1 MKRLVG
7 ASGLALLLM
16 AIVSSNAA
24 MVAAQDAGTPGPPAT
39 PMVAPQGAGDPGP
52 PATTT
57 SGGSVERSVD
67 VDKADGTRSWS
78 WLGWPTMVGSIMF
91 GNYWAIRRFQ
101 TSLLKARL
109 AKFTSGSEVRSLD
122 ASPLVQSS
130 SGRLPSGVLLL
141 ALTASMSFSLAALYD
156 YPSQISNLH
165 PWIDVVPWVWYLV
178 GTFLIGL
185 LSESRGVGVIPIL
198 GHVFGLLLWH
208 FTPGQSVSALFYDV
222 GWLGFLLGPVA
233 FWALSLYLIFRLG
246 RAFRR
251 PFS

>member
-1 MKRLVG
+1 MKRLFRTS
-7 ASGLALLLM
+7 ALAALLL
-16 AIVSSNAA
+16 AIVSLNAA
-24 MVAAQDAGTPGPPAT
+24 MVAAQNAGTPGPVAT

-57 SGGSVERSVD
+57 SGGNVERSTGVEE
-67 VDKADGTRSWS
+67 ADGTRSWF
-78 WLGWPTMVGSIMF
+78 WLGWPTITFSMILGSF
-91 GNYWAIRRFQ
+91 WVYRRFR

-109 AKFTSGSEVRSLD
+109 AKFTSGSEVRSLG
-122 ASPLVQSS
+122 ASLLVQSS

-185 LSESRGVGVIPIL
+185 LSESRGVGAIPIL
-198 GHVFGLLLWH
+198 GYVLGLLLWH
-208 FTPGQSVSALFYDV
+208 STPGESIDALFYDI

-246 RAFRR
+246 RAFRGH
-251 PFS
+251 FV

>member
-1 MKRLVG
+1 MKRLLG

-39 PMVAPQGAGDPGP
+39 
-52 PATTT
+52 TTG
-57 SGGSVERSVD
+57 GGSVERSVD
-67 VDKADGTRSWS
+67 VDKADEPRSWS
-78 WLGWPTMVGSIMF
+78 WLGWPTMVGSITF

-122 ASPLVQSS
+122 ASLLVQSS

-156 YPSQISNLH
+156 YPSQISDLH
-165 PWIDVVPWVWYLV
+165 PWIDVVPWVWFFG
-178 GTFLIGL
+178 GTFLVGL
-185 LSESRGVGVIPIL
+185 LSESRGVGSIPIL
-198 GHVFGLLLWH
+198 GYVLGLLLWH
-208 FTPGQSVSALFYDV
+208 STPGESMDALFYDI
-222 GWLGFLLGPVA
+222 GWLGFLLGPVV

-246 RAFRR
+246 RAFRGH
-251 PFS
+251 FV

>member
-1 MKRLVG
+1 MKRLLG
-7 ASGLALLLM
+7 ASGLAALLLV
-16 AIVSSNAA
+16 IVVLNVA
-24 MVAAQDAGTPGPPAT
+24 MVAAQDAGT
-39 PMVAPQGAGDPGP
+39 PGP

-109 AKFTSGSEVRSLD
+109 AKFTSGSEVRSLG
-122 ASPLVQSS
+122 ASLLVQSS

-185 LSESRGVGVIPIL
+185 LSESRGVGAIPIL
-198 GHVFGLLLWH
+198 GYVLGLLLWH
-208 FTPGQSVSALFYDV
+208 STPGENINTLSYDI
-222 GWLGFLLGPVA
+222 GWLGFLLLPVGIPG
-233 FWALSLYLIFRLG
+233 LMLYLLFRFG
-246 RAFRR
+246 RALR
-251 PFS
+251 

>member
-1 MKRLVG
+1 MPRWSRRRTPGLPAHPRLRWSCPRAPGVP
-7 ASGLALLLM
+7 AHPRLLQ
-16 AIVSSNAA
+16 
-24 MVAAQDAGTPGPPAT
+24 VAAALNALSTLTRRTEP
-39 PMVAPQGAGDPGP
+39 
-52 PATTT
+52 
-57 SGGSVERSVD
+57 
-67 VDKADGTRSWS
+67 RSWS

-109 AKFTSGSEVRSLD
+109 AKFTSGSEVRSLG

>member
-1 MKRLVG
+1 MRWL
-7 ASGLALLLM
+7 
-16 AIVSSNAA
+16 
-24 MVAAQDAGTPGPPAT
+24 AAQDAGTPGPAATGPTTVEPAR
-39 PMVAPQGAGDPGP
+39 VADDEN
-52 PATTT
+52 
-57 SGGSVERSVD
+57 VERAPVD
-67 VDKADGTRSWS
+67 VDKADGTAGPGHGLDGPRWWDRSCS
-78 WLGWPTMVGSIMF
+78 AI
-91 GNYWAIRRFQ
+91 YWAIRRFQ

-109 AKFTSGSEVRSLD
+109 AKFTSGSEVRSLG
-122 ASPLVQSS
+122 ANLLVQSS